1 MVGKI
6 GFPVILKAVEGG
18 GGRGLRILR
27 LAEELHERLVS
38 AQTESMMS
46 FGSERV
52 YIEQYLENPKHIE
65 VQIVADNSDVIQLG
79 ERECSIQRRQ
89 QKLIEETPSP
99 ALKDQLKRT
108 CDRMQN

>member
-1 MVGKI
+1 MVDKI

-27 LAEELHERLVS
+27 SAEELHERLVS

-79 ERECSIQRRQ
+79 ERECSIQRRPP
-89 QKLIEETPSP
+89 KANRRNSLPS
-99 ALKDQLKRT
+99 AEG
-108 CDRMQN
+108 